1 MLEGLTCVYR
11 SNVDLFFYVI
21 GSANENEV
29 RQTVHFHRNNCS
41 SICKG
46 AFSPITDSSKCTS
59 LMDQAGDRSC
69 MHCSTFQLILVNVL
83 NCLYDTVSHMLRKNV
98 EKKAMFEC
106 LDGVYLAIDEICDNG
121 YINISI
127 APKNSLCSPVMQVF
141 SVERSPWIVEEFV
154 SFAQNDRR
162 RYDTSHCKINTCYR
176 F

>member
-121 YINISI
+121 YINMSV
-127 APKNSLCSPVMQVF
+127 ASKNSCKCRVW
-141 SVERSPWIVEEFV
+141 SVEGFV

-162 RYDTSHCKINTCYR
+162 CYDTSHCKINTRYR